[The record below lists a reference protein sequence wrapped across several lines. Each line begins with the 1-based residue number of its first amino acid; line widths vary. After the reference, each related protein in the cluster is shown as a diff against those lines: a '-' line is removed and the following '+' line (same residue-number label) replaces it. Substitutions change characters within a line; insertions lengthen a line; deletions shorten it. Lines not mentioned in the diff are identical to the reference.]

1 MTPDFISS
9 YHATLTT
16 ALRAHDWKGVTRL
29 GEELVAAWRDG
40 RQVFL
45 CGNGGSAANAMHLAN
60 DFLYGIDKTGGCGL
74 RATAL
79 SANPAVVTCLANDL
93 AYAEIFARQLATLA
107 QPRDV
112 LIVLSGSGNS
122 PNVVRALEQ
131 SRASGLISF
140 AILGY
145 SGGRCRALADH
156 AIHFAV
162 DDMQVAE
169 DLQMIVGHM
178 TMQWLCRN
186 RPAPRG

>member
-1 MTPDFISS
+1 MTPEFISS
-9 YHATLTT
+9 YQEELT
-16 ALRAHDWKGVTRL
+16 RAMRVHDWSDVAHL
-29 GEELVAAWRDG
+29 ADALAAAWRDD

-60 DFLYGIDKTGGCGL
+60 DFIYGIDKSGGRGL

-79 SANPAVVTCLANDL
+79 PANSAVVTCLANDL

-107 QPRDV
+107 RAGDV

-131 SRASGLISF
+131 ARDLGLTSF
-140 AILGY
+140 AIVGY
-145 SGGRCRALADH
+145 SGGRCRELANDS
-156 AIHFAV
+156 IHFAV

-178 TMQWLCRN
+178 VMQWLSRN
-186 RPAPRG
+186 RPDFGS

>member
-1 MTPDFISS
+1 MSPDFISS
-9 YHATLTT
+9 YQATLS
-16 ALRAHDWKGVTRL
+16 AAMRAHDWSDVTRL
-29 GEELVAAWRDG
+29 AEALSSAWRDG

-45 CGNGGSAANAMHLAN
+45 CGNGGSASNAIHLAN
-60 DFLYGIDKTGGCGL
+60 DFLYGIDKTGGRGL

-79 SANPAVVTCLANDL
+79 PANTAVVTCLANDL

-107 QPRDV
+107 AAGDV

-131 SRASGLISF
+131 ARGLGLVSF

-145 SGGRCRALADH
+145 SGGRCLTLADH

-178 TMQWLCRN
+178 IMQWLSRN
-186 RPAPRG
+186 PPVPRS